1 MFKNIKELFKLKE
14 SIKEK
19 KLELNSLNN
28 DIENLNREKEKKIKN
43 LDNEVNAEVE
53 KLRLEKQDEVFK
65 FSEKIESIK
74 QEISQES
81 EKIKRVEKL
90 NSEAEKL
97 EKKLVRETKKL
108 NKIKPL
114 YNSIYYIIE
123 KYKEQDIFKEN
134 IENVILKEKFHD
146 DEIEFNPTIKLKL
159 HCMNIKELRKEF
171 NENQRCI
178 NEVLK
183 KYEDRYTTKANST
196 IYKLMVI
203 ALKAEQ
209 QNILYNLKYGK
220 LEKSIEDVKI
230 TTQKY
235 LDIAAEGNKSIFN
248 TLVKFINEIEF
259 LFIRSIEIEYEYY
272 IKKEQ
277 QKEEQ
282 ARLREQMRQEAEER
296 KVLEQQK
303 KQVEK
308 EEEKYKVE
316 ISKIEE
322 SLSTSQDNEM
332 LQKLRVRL
340 EELKNQLDNVEHKK
354 QDIIKRQNGKA
365 GYVYIISNLGSFGEK
380 TFKIGMTRRLNPQ
393 DRVDELGDAS
403 VPFVFDVHSFI
414 FSDDAVALEKKLH
427 EVLND
432 KRTNKINLR
441 KEFFNVSIDELEVL
455 VQEIEPTAEFNKTMV
470 AEQYR
475 QTLSINEEDKI
486 LI

>member
-19 KLELNSLNN
+19 KLELNNLNN

-259 LFIRSIEIEYEYY
+259 LFIRAIEIEYEYY

-441 KEFFNVSIDELEVL
+441 KEFFNVSIDELEIL

>member
-259 LFIRSIEIEYEYY
+259 LFIRAIEIEYEYY

-282 ARLREQMRQEAEER
+282 ARLREQMMQEAEER

-322 SLSTSQDNEM
+322 SLSTSEDNEM

-441 KEFFNVSIDELEVL
+441 KEFFNVSIDELEIL

>member
-134 IENVILKEKFHD
+134 IENLILKEKFHD

-259 LFIRSIEIEYEYY
+259 LFIRAIEIEYEYY

-441 KEFFNVSIDELEVL
+441 KEFFNVSIDELEIL

>member
-259 LFIRSIEIEYEYY
+259 LFIRAIEIEYEYY

-441 KEFFNVSIDELEVL
+441 KEFFNVSIDELEIL
-455 VQEIEPTAEFNKTMV
+455 VQEIEPTAEFNKTRV

>member
-259 LFIRSIEIEYEYY
+259 LFIRAIEIEYEYY

-316 ISKIEE
+316 IFKIEE

-441 KEFFNVSIDELEVL
+441 KEFFNVSIDELEIL

>member
-259 LFIRSIEIEYEYY
+259 LFIRAIEIEYEYY

-282 ARLREQMRQEAEER
+282 ARLREQMMQEAEER